1 MHLYYYTRSVQFNFM
16 VKNVRLKKGLDIRI
30 RGGAPAVPPQK
41 FITPASIA
49 LIPDD
54 YTGITPKVDVKEGDK
69 VKLGDPLFHD
79 KKFPDIK
86 VVSPVNGTITAVVR
100 GERRKLERIV
110 VTPEGDFT
118 APFDF
123 EQISDPTRAQQ
134 LLLDSGLWSWL
145 RQRPYNTVPE
155 PGVHPRDIF
164 VTGFDS
170 APLAPDYEM
179 LLKGH
184 EAELVSAIKLLQM
197 LTPGKIYLGVRPGSC
212 LENLEGAE
220 TVTFEGP
227 HPAGN
232 PSVQICNVKPVNKG
246 DIVWTLDALTL
257 LRIGKLT
264 LNHVLDMTTVVALT
278 GCEVTEP
285 HYVSTGVGCDIATLT
300 NGDIN
305 HDIIHHRIISGN
317 VLTGHATSLEGYL
330 CFPYNQIT
338 VIAEG
343 DDYDEFMGWA
353 SLSPQKMSVSR
364 SFPGHF
370 TKKLF
375 CPDARI
381 LGGRRAMIMSGLY
394 EKMLPM
400 DILPE
405 FLVKAILAKDID
417 KMEQLGIYEVA
428 PEDFA
433 LCEYVDP
440 SKLELQKIVAEGLE
454 YVRKELN

>member
-1 MHLYYYTRSVQFNFM
+1 M

-30 RGGAPAVPPQK
+30 RGAAVAETPWQTIIPQ
-41 FITPASIA
+41 SIA

-54 YTGITPKVDVKEGDK
+54 FTGITPKVDVKEGDK

-86 VVSPVNGTITAVVR
+86 VVSPVNGTVAAVVR

-110 VTPEGDFT
+110 ITPDGDASASAKF
-118 APFDF
+118 PF
-123 EQISDPTRAQQ
+123 EKISDRERAQQ
-134 LLLDSGLWSWL
+134 LLLDSGLWAFL
-145 RQRPYNTVPE
+145 RQRPYNIIPE

-179 LLKGH
+179 ILKGH
-184 EAELVSAIKLLQM
+184 EDELAAGVELLSG
-197 LTPGKIYLGVRPGSC
+197 LTEGRIYVGVRAGSC
-212 LENLEGAE
+212 LEGLPGTE
-220 TVTFEGP
+220 TVVFDGP

-232 PSVQICNVKPVNKG
+232 VGVQICNVKPVNKG
-246 DIVWTLDALTL
+246 DIVWAIDALTL
-257 LRIGKLT
+257 LRIGRLF
-264 LNHVLDMTTVVALT
+264 LNNELDMTTTVALT

-285 HYVSTGVGCDIATLT
+285 RYVKAVAGCDMASLCKG
-300 NGDIN
+300 NIN
-305 HDIIHHRIISGN
+305 DDIIHHRIISGN
-317 VLTGHATSLEGYL
+317 VLTGHPVTTEGFL
-330 CFPYNQIT
+330 RSPYTQVT

-370 TKKLF
+370 SKKLF

-405 FLVKAILAKDID
+405 FLVKAIIAKDID

-454 YVRKELN
+454 YLRKELN

>member
-1 MHLYYYTRSVQFNFM
+1 M

-30 RGGAPAVPPQK
+30 RGEAPAILPQK
-41 FITPASIA
+41 FIIPESIA

-69 VKLGDPLFHD
+69 VKIGDPLFHD

-86 VVSPVNGTITAVVR
+86 VVSPVNGTVSAVVR

-110 VTPEGDFT
+110 VAPEKEFS
-118 APFDF
+118 ASAKF
-123 EQISDPTRAQQ
+123 EVEKVSDPTKAQQ
-134 LLLDSGLWSWL
+134 LLLDSGLWAWL
-145 RQRPYNTVPE
+145 RQRPYNVIPE
-155 PGVHPRDIF
+155 PGVTPRDIF

-179 LLKGH
+179 LLKGYK
-184 EAELVSAIKLLQM
+184 EELDAAVKLLNM
-197 LTPGKIYLGVRPGSC
+197 LTSGKIYIGIRGGSC
-212 LENLEGAE
+212 LTEIEGTE
-220 TVTFEGP
+220 TVIFEGP

-257 LRIGKLT
+257 LRIGKLVK
-264 LNHVLDMTTVVALT
+264 NNILDMTTTVALT

-285 HYVSTGVGCDIATLT
+285 HYVSTVVGCDMSTLT
-300 NGDIN
+300 KGEIN
-305 HDIIHHRIISGN
+305 DDIIHHRIISGN
-317 VLTGHATSLEGYL
+317 VLTGHPTSFEGYL
-330 CFPYNQIT
+330 RFPYNQVT

-343 DDYDEFMGWA
+343 DDYAEFMGWA

-381 LGGRRAMIMSGLY
+381 LGGRRAMIMSGVY

-405 FLVKAILAKDID
+405 FLIKAILAKDID

-440 SKLELQKIVAEGLE
+440 SKLELQKIVYDGLE
-454 YVRKELN
+454 YMRKELN

>member
-1 MHLYYYTRSVQFNFM
+1 M

-30 RGGAPAVPPQK
+30 RGEAPAVLPQK
-41 FITPASIA
+41 FITPESIA

-69 VKLGDPLFHD
+69 VKIGDPLFHD

-86 VVSPVNGTITAVVR
+86 VVSPVNGTVSAVVR

-110 VTPEGDFT
+110 VTPEKEFS
-118 APFDF
+118 ASAKFDF
-123 EQISDPTRAQQ
+123 EKVSDPTRAQQ
-134 LLLDSGLWSWL
+134 LLLDSGMWAWL
-145 RQRPYNTVPE
+145 RQRPYNVIPE
-155 PGVHPRDIF
+155 PGVTPRDIF

-184 EAELVSAIKLLQM
+184 KDELEAAVKLLSM
-197 LTPGKIYLGVRPGSC
+197 LTSGRIYIGIRNGSC
-212 LENLEGAE
+212 LAEIEGTE
-220 TVTFEGP
+220 TVIFEGP

-246 DIVWTLDALTL
+246 DVVWTLDALTL
-257 LRIGKLT
+257 LRIGKLVM
-264 LNHVLDMTTVVALT
+264 NNILDMTTTVALT

-285 HYVSTGVGCDIATLT
+285 HYVSTSVGCDMATLT
-300 NGDIN
+300 KGDIN
-305 HDIIHHRIISGN
+305 NDIIHHRIISGN
-317 VLTGHATSLEGYL
+317 VLTGHPTSLEGYL
-330 CFPYNQIT
+330 RYPYNQIT

-343 DDYDEFMGWA
+343 DDYAEFMGWA
-353 SLSPQKMSVSR
+353 SLSPQKMSISR

-381 LGGRRAMIMSGLY
+381 LGGRRAMIMSGIY

-405 FLVKAILAKDID
+405 FLIKAILAKDID

-440 SKLELQKIVAEGLE
+440 SKLELQKIVSDGLE
-454 YVRKELN
+454 YMRKELN

>member
-1 MHLYYYTRSVQFNFM
+1 M

-30 RGGAPAVPPQK
+30 RGAAPATLPQQ
-41 FITPASIA
+41 FVAPESIA

-54 YTGITPKVDVKEGDK
+54 YTGLTPKVDVKEGDK
-69 VKLGDPLFHD
+69 VKLGDSLFHD
-79 KKFPDIK
+79 KKFTDIK
-86 VVSPVNGTITAVVR
+86 VVSPVSGTVTAVVR

-110 VTPEGDFT
+110 VTPDGDVST
-118 APFDF
+118 SAKFDF
-123 EQISDPTRAQQ
+123 EKITDSERAQQ
-134 LLLDSGLWSWL
+134 LLLDSGLWAWL
-145 RQRPYNTVPE
+145 RQRPYNVIPE
-155 PGVHPRDIF
+155 PGVSPRDIF
-164 VTGFDS
+164 ITGFDS
-170 APLAPDYEM
+170 APLSPDYEII
-179 LLKGH
+179 LKGH
-184 EAELVSAIKLLQM
+184 EPELTAAVKLLQM
-197 LTPGKIYLGVRPGSC
+197 LTPGKIYIGVRAGSC
-212 LENLEGAE
+212 MENLEGVE
-220 TVTFEGP
+220 TVIFDGP

-232 PSVQICNVKPVNKG
+232 ASVQICNVKPVNKG

-257 LRIGKLT
+257 FRIGKLA
-264 LNHVLDMTTVVALT
+264 LRHELDMSACVALT
-278 GCEVTEP
+278 GCEITNP
-285 HYVSTGVGCDIATLT
+285 RYVSTIVGCDMTTLT
-300 NGDIN
+300 KGSIN
-305 HDIIHHRIISGN
+305 DDIIHHRIISGN
-317 VLTGHATSLEGYL
+317 VLTGHPTGKDGYL
-330 CFPYNQIT
+330 RFPYTQVT

-343 DDYDEFMGWA
+343 DDYTEFMGWA

-381 LGGRRAMIMSGLY
+381 LGGRRAMIMSGIY

-440 SKLELQKIVAEGLE
+440 SKLELQKIVSEGLE
-454 YVRKELN
+454 YMRKELN

>member
-1 MHLYYYTRSVQFNFM
+1 M

-30 RGGAPAVPPQK
+30 RGEAPAILPQK
-41 FITPASIA
+41 FITPESIA

-54 YTGITPKVDVKEGDK
+54 YTGITPKVDVKEGDN
-69 VKLGDPLFHD
+69 VKIGDPLFHD

-86 VVSPVNGTITAVVR
+86 VVSPVNGTVSAVVR

-110 VTPEGDFT
+110 VTPEKEFS
-118 APFDF
+118 ASAKFDF
-123 EQISDPTRAQQ
+123 EKVSDPTRAQQ
-134 LLLDSGLWSWL
+134 LLLDSGMWAWL
-145 RQRPYNTVPE
+145 RQRPYNVIPE
-155 PGVHPRDIF
+155 PGVTPRDIF

-184 EAELVSAIKLLQM
+184 KDELEAAVKLLSM
-197 LTPGKIYLGVRPGSC
+197 LTSGKLYIGIRSGSC
-212 LENLEGAE
+212 LTEIEGTE
-220 TVTFEGP
+220 TVIFEGP

-257 LRIGKLT
+257 LRIGKLVK
-264 LNHVLDMTTVVALT
+264 NNILDMTTTVALT

-285 HYVSTGVGCDIATLT
+285 HYVSTAVGCDMSTLT
-300 NGDIN
+300 KGNLND
-305 HDIIHHRIISGN
+305 DIIHHRIISGN
-317 VLTGHATSLEGYL
+317 VLTGHPTSLEGYL
-330 CFPYNQIT
+330 RYPYNQIT

-343 DDYDEFMGWA
+343 DDYAEFMGWA
-353 SLSPQKMSVSR
+353 SLSPQKMSISR

-405 FLVKAILAKDID
+405 FLIKAILAKDID

-440 SKLELQKIVAEGLE
+440 SKLELQKIVRDGLE
-454 YVRKELN
+454 YMRKELN

>member
-1 MHLYYYTRSVQFNFM
+1 M

-30 RGGAPAVPPQK
+30 RGAAPSMLPQK

-49 LIPDD
+49 LTPDD

-79 KKFPDIK
+79 KKFTDIK
-86 VVSPVNGTITAVVR
+86 VVSPVNGTVVAVIR

-110 VTPEGDFT
+110 VNPEGEFS
-118 APFDF
+118 AQFDF
-123 EQISDPTRAQQ
+123 EKISDPTRAQQ
-134 LLLDSGLWSWL
+134 LLLDSGLWAWI
-145 RQRPYNTVPE
+145 RQRPYNIVPE
-155 PGVHPRDIF
+155 PGVSPRDIF

-184 EAELVSAIKLLQM
+184 DAELTAAVKLLQI
-197 LTPGKIYLGVRPGSC
+197 LTSGKVYIGIREGSC
-212 LENLEGAE
+212 IDGIEGAE

-232 PSVQICNVKPVNKG
+232 PSIQICNVKPVNKG

-257 LRIGKLT
+257 LRIGKLVA
-264 LNHVLDMTTVVALT
+264 NHVLDMTTTVALT
-278 GCEVTEP
+278 GCEITEP
-285 HYVSTGVGCDIATLT
+285 HYVSTGVGCDIASIT
-300 NGDIN
+300 GKEIN
-305 HDIIHHRIISGN
+305 DDIIHHRIISGN
-317 VLTGHATSLEGYL
+317 VLTGHPTGSDGYL
-330 CFPYNQIT
+330 RFPYNQVT
-338 VIAEG
+338 AIAEG

-405 FLVKAILAKDID
+405 FLIKAILAKDID

-440 SKLELQKIVAEGLE
+440 SKLELQKIVSEGLE
-454 YVRKELN
+454 YMRKELN

>member
-1 MHLYYYTRSVQFNFM
+1 M

-30 RGGAPAVPPQK
+30 RGGAPAVLPQK

-86 VVSPVNGTITAVVR
+86 VVSPVNGTVTAVVR

-110 VTPEGDFT
+110 VTPEGEFT
-118 APFDF
+118 ATFDF
-123 EQISDPTRAQQ
+123 EQITDSTRAQQ
-134 LLLDSGLWSWL
+134 LLLDSGLWAWL

-155 PGVHPRDIF
+155 PGVQPRDIF
-164 VTGFDS
+164 VTCFDS

-184 EAELVSAIKLLQM
+184 EAELVSAVKLLQM
-197 LTPGKIYLGVRPGSC
+197 LTSGKVYLGVRPGSC

-264 LNHVLDMTTVVALT
+264 ANHLLDMTTAVALT
-278 GCEVTEP
+278 GCEITEP
-285 HYVSTGVGCDIATLT
+285 HYVSTGVGCDMSTLVK
-300 NGDIN
+300 GDIN
-305 HDIIHHRIISGN
+305 NDIIHHRIISGN

-330 CFPYNQIT
+330 RFPYNQVT

-353 SLSPQKMSVSR
+353 SLSPQKMSISR